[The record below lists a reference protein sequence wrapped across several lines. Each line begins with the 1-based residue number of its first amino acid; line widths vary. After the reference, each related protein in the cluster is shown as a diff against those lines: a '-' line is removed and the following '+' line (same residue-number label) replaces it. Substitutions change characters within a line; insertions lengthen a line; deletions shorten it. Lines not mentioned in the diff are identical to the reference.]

1 MAEPTRWGPD
11 WPHEALLASWP
22 DLARERTDDIR
33 VVRAPGRVN
42 LIGEYTDINAGYVMP
57 AAIDLETR
65 IAFVPTD
72 DARVEITRLDTRET
86 AGFALDRPIE
96 RQGSWIDYVAG
107 TAWALAERGEPLTG
121 LRGVL
126 DSSVPIG
133 AGLSSS
139 AALEVASAWA
149 LSGPDGPRLAGM
161 ELAQT
166 AQRGEN
172 AFVGVASG
180 LMDQFASVFG
190 VADAAILLDCRSLEY
205 RTVRLPLAEHRLVVV
220 HSGAPRR
227 LEASAYNDRRADCQR
242 ALAVARRIQPR
253 VETLRD
259 VDAAMLERAR
269 PSMDETAHRRARHV
283 ISENDRVL
291 ATVAAFAEGDLDG
304 VGRQWAASHVSLRDD
319 FEVSI
324 PALDA
329 LVEIATATE
338 GVIAARMTG
347 AGFGGCT
354 VNLLR
359 RDALERFEAAV
370 ERDYEGRTGL
380 RARVIRVEAAP
391 GAGRLA

>member
-1 MAEPTRWGPD
+1 
-11 WPHEALLASWP
+11 L
-22 DLARERTDDIR
+22 
-33 VVRAPGRVN
+33 
-42 LIGEYTDINAGYVMP
+42 
-57 AAIDLETR
+57 
-65 IAFVPTD
+65 
-72 DARVEITRLDTRET
+72 
-86 AGFALDRPIE
+86 
-96 RQGSWIDYVAG
+96 
-107 TAWALAERGEPLTG
+107 
-121 LRGVL
+121 
-126 DSSVPIG
+126 
-133 AGLSSS
+133 
-139 AALEVASAWA
+139 
-149 LSGPDGPRLAGM
+149 

-166 AQRGEN
+166 AQRAEN

-180 LMDQFASVFG
+180 LMDQFASVHG
-190 VADAAILLDCRSLEY
+190 VADAAILLDCRSLDY

-227 LEASAYNDRRADCQR
+227 LQASAYNDRRADCQR

-259 VDAAMLERAR
+259 VDAAMLEQAR

-329 LVEIATATE
+329 LVEIAMATE

-380 RARVIRVEAAP
+380 RARVIPVEAAP